1 MAPEHQRT
9 QATRLQERYEELRRY
24 VSGGWCAGECSEHS
38 GPSKTMLIFIG
49 EGMAA
54 WMRAW
59 DEVTPVR
66 SLEGARPRESGVPQR
81 TEESNRAG
89 SLSAWSE
96 QAVNLLADLALA
108 RLQGSFS

>member
-1 MAPEHQRT
+1 M
-9 QATRLQERYEELRRY
+9 
-24 VSGGWCAGECSEHS
+24 
-38 GPSKTMLIFIG
+38 MIFTG

-66 SLEGARPRESGVPQR
+66 SLEEARERRVPQK
-81 TEESNRAG
+81 TQGSNRTG